1 MRAAETKVPL
11 LAALL
16 AGALF
21 AAERCI
27 AQQPAARQPGAQ
39 QRGALLDRVGKVL
52 EAEFCDAEFRQHELP
67 RLLDEYRPAARGA
80 ASRDEERAV
89 VHALLGEVP
98 ASHLAIY
105 SRTTWRHLEA
115 ELMGTN
121 TPMLGCSLL
130 QLGGRFYV
138 DGVYDGGPAERA
150 GLRRGDEV
158 VAIDGEAPRRSRR
171 LDWRSDDAHLDDP
184 PVHDLVVGDGERVVF
199 AIADAD
205 GARRELAVTAAPYSG
220 YAASRAGV
228 REVEVAGH
236 AVLCV
241 HLWFVFHGRSA
252 SLLREALDD
261 HPDCSALL
269 LDLRGRGGSALEC
282 PGVVAAVR
290 GARDAGLAVVALV
303 DHRTRSAK
311 EVIAYE
317 LKKRGLATLVGE
329 RTAGAVLPATFAQVG
344 DDTVLMYPA
353 SRLGS
358 YSKAIEGIGVEPH
371 RLADDPLPNVPG
383 RDPVF
388 AAGLEALAERFAQR

>member
-1 MRAAETKVPL
+1 MRVAENTLPF
-11 LAALL
+11 LAAVLL
-16 AGALF
+16 AGVP
-21 AAERCI
+21 CP
-27 AQQPAARQPGAQ
+27 AQRQSGARQPGA
-39 QRGALLDRVGKVL
+39 LLERVGKVL
-52 EAEFCDAEFRQHELP
+52 QSDFCDAQFRQQDLP
-67 RLLDEYRPAARGA
+67 RLLDEYRLAARAA

-105 SRTTWRHLEA
+105 SRATWRHLEA
-115 ELMGTN
+115 ELMGTR

-130 QLGGRFYV
+130 QLAGHFYV
-138 DGVYDGGPAERA
+138 DSVYDGGPAERA

-158 VAIDGEAPRRSRR
+158 AAIDGDAPRRSGR
-171 LDWRSDDAHLDDP
+171 LDWRSDDAFLDDP
-184 PVHDLVVGDGERVVF
+184 PVHDLVVADGERVVLT
-199 AIADAD
+199 IADAR
-205 GARRELAVTAAPYSG
+205 GARRDVAVTAAPYSG

-290 GARDAGLAVVALV
+290 SARDAGLAVVALV

-311 EVIAYE
+311 EVIAYD
-317 LKKRGLATLVGE
+317 LRKRGLATLVGE

-344 DDTVLMYPA
+344 DETVLMYPA

-358 YSKAIEGIGVEPH
+358 YTAAIEGVGVQPH
-371 RLADDPLPNVPG
+371 RVADDPLPGVPG

-388 AAGLEALAERFAQR
+388 AAGLEVLAERFAQR